1 MQNRWEQMIQVFTSI
16 KNYKSPDS
24 IPIESSFGISI
35 PHSAGIQQI
44 DNCQSEDDQFAQ

>member
-1 MQNRWEQMIQVFTSI
+1 MGADDTGIYFH

-35 PHSAGIQQI
+35 PHSAGIST
-44 DNCQSEDDQFAQ
+44 DR